1 MTDDPSHFIARRHA
15 TIEAEHEQRAQWE
28 DEIERMTE
36 LAMLAYELEKRTE
49 RDRAQRRK
57 YWEAM
62 VQKRTAAARL
72 PGGLT

>member
-1 MTDDPSHFIARRHA
+1 MPDGPSDFIARRHA
-15 TIEAEHEQRAQWE
+15 AIEAEHEQRAQWE

-36 LAMLAYELEKRTE
+36 LAMLAYELKQRTE

-62 VQKRTAAARL
+62 VQKRTSAIS
-72 PGGLT
+72 